1 MNAVKAHVVRAHVV
15 NGQVVVDEPTPL
27 PEGAELEV
35 RVISESDEDADDAA
49 LEASLERALDD
60 EDAGRMVDA
69 AEVLNRLRA
78 RRANQ
83 AP

>member
-1 MNAVKAHVVRAHVV
+1 MHALKAHVV
-15 NGQVVVDEPTPL
+15 NGRIVVDESTPL

-35 RVISESDEDADDAA
+35 RVIGDADENADDAS
-49 LEASLERALDD
+49 LEASLERALND

-69 AEVLNRLRA
+69 SEVLARLRV
-78 RRANQ
+78 RREGQ